1 MSQNKQQISTTEGK
15 LCATVNFNWFLKDA
29 EKFENGTQSE
39 PVPATFKALVNGKEA
54 FEELHDRIANAQH
67 SIDIAIWGFQ
77 PSMHFKRDGK
87 SPCIGD
93 LLIQKALE
101 GKKVRIL
108 VWSLPGDIQT
118 FSEAN
123 LGNKPGVWVKDKV
136 EGVTSAQVDYDR
148 WWYEAIRGNFDNV
161 IRRSDIYGIIYTT
174 KKFEKLVEFTKSS
187 NRTNLVYKNRH
198 VAKQENNYKDK
209 TLPEEAQRLQKHNFK
224 DETLPKNA
232 YKYALKYAP
241 SHHQKTVLI
250 DYEIPELAVGFVLE
264 HNMVDN
270 YWDDS
275 NHSLKTTLPNKGKN
289 SPTPLQDVSSIVTG
303 QVLWDINHNFC
314 QSWDRQNN
322 KQWGKDPVDIGIT
335 GKRQS
340 FTRDHYQPNPSLVDD
355 SKLVMAQ
362 IVRTYD
368 QPDIEDIMKVYLKN
382 IKQTTSYIYT
392 ENQYF
397 RFPPLVREF
406 ISHWETIKN
415 NGRTEGPIHW
425 FTVTNSSDEGIGAG
439 TYTTNEMFKLLGKQ
453 DVMPGVARNIK
464 LNELETQLGMAK
476 RSEVRLYNESMKA
489 PTAEGKAVAAAEFEK
504 NQQEIQRIEKEIGEI
519 KAKQH
524 EEQKTQEAGKAG
536 PTKKEGELN
545 QIESSELG
553 QEEPNLTKEL
563 GYEVSDTPGIKAHIC
578 TLMPKDEN
586 GKYVHTY
593 KKNGKDTLA
602 EVYVHSKV
610 TIMDDVFT
618 VISSANLNTRSMQV
632 DTELGIIMECA
643 DVAEG
648 LRKRLWDLHTNKNFA
663 ANPDDMH
670 DYAVA
675 KEAFKIWQQLIEK
688 NKQLKEKGGSPDCAL
703 REFYRADPTV
713 SRSD

>member
-1 MSQNKQQISTTEGK
+1 MSQNKQQVSTTESK

-77 PSMHFKRDGK
+77 PSMYFKRDGK

-108 VWSLPGDIQT
+108 VWSLPGNIQT

-123 LGNKPGVWVKDKV
+123 LGNKPGVLKNKV
-136 EGVTSAQVDYDR
+136 AGVTSEQLDYDR
-148 WWYEAIRGNFDNV
+148 WWYEAIQGELDEV
-161 IRRSDIYGIIYTT
+161 IVNAKTDGIVHVWEAHEIE
-174 KKFEKLVEFTKSS
+174 KHEKLVEFTKSPK
-187 NRTNLVYKNRH
+187 RTNLIYKNRE
-198 VAKQENNYKDK
+198 VAPQNEDFKPRILPDGRKVNHSFEDTELPDGKG
-209 TLPEEAQRLQKHNFK
+209 TLTDGSYDF
-224 DETLPKNA
+224 
-232 YKYALKYAP
+232 ALKKFK

-250 DYEIPELAVGFVLE
+250 DYEDPDLAVGFVLE

-368 QPDIEDIMKVYLKN
+368 QPNIEDIMKVYLKN

-464 LNELETQLGMAK
+464 LNELEAQLGMAK

-563 GYEVSDTPGIKAHIC
+563 GYEIRDTPGIKAHIC
-578 TLMPKDEN
+578 TLVADN
-586 GKYVHTY
+586 
-593 KKNGKDTLA
+593 A
-602 EVYVHSKV
+602 WQEVYVHSKV
-610 TIMDDVFT
+610 TIMDDTFT
-618 VISSANLNTRSMQV
+618 IISSANLNTRSMEK
-632 DTELGIIMECA
+632 DTELGIILQTGE
-643 DVAEG
+643 VARN
-648 LRKRLWDLHTNKNFA
+648 LRKRLWSLHTKKNAA
-663 ANPDDMH
+663 ANPDGMH
-670 DYAVA
+670 DYNVA
-675 KEAFKIWQQLIEK
+675 KNAFDVWIKLLEDNRQAK
-688 NKQLKEKGGSPDCAL
+688 KEKSSKPLYPL
-703 REFYRADPTV
+703 RQFFRPNPKV
-713 SRSD
+713 SKLD